1 MFGLMCSHREDGGGK
16 RERYT
21 DYVVEASMH
30 VPLRLHNHLGKNK
43 EMALAKTN
51 SPENRNQLQP
61 SDWTVVCQCAK
72 KWNDSGQRLR
82 LILRGENE
90 CRGEV

>member
-51 SPENRNQLQP
+51 SLKIEISYSRV
-61 SDWTVVCQCAK
+61 T
-72 KWNDSGQRLR
+72 GQ
-82 LILRGENE
+82 
-90 CRGEV
+90 